1 MFAHK
6 NCSCK
11 KLSDKSH
18 VCIFL
23 VKCILEHYWS
33 CLTDVCQCGFFSVL
47 PDIDQW
53 PPAGPRVAYWVGGR
67 PTYIFLCC
75 FCLFFCLYFSYFL
88 RSDLSKNNVRVRGSS
103 CTKQKYEHHQCVKK
117 IHFLISWSYWW
128 ARLGYAGFV
137 LILEGFLRYE

>member
-1 MFAHK
+1 MPFPSIFALLSRFT
-6 NCSCK
+6 NYQIVCK
-11 KLSDKSH
+11 CLATKVSYLYP
-18 VCIFL
+18 FL
-23 VKCILEHYWS
+23 VQCILEHWS

-53 PPAGPRVAYWVGGR
+53 PPAGPRVAYWVGGG

-103 CTKQKYEHHQCVKK
+103 CMMQLCEYHQSLER
-117 IHFLISWSYWW
+117 LIFWY
-128 ARLGYAGFV
+128 LGHIRGAFG
-137 LILEGFLRYE
+137 